1 MVFQQRNGRI
11 DRYGQKNRP
20 DIRYMLIESD
30 NKKIKGDMRII
41 EILIAKEEQAL
52 KNIGDPSLLL
62 GKFTIEDEE
71 LVISETIENGS
82 DAAAFEQILD
92 ENEEE
97 FDPFEA
103 FMSAAA
109 EQDKVYS
116 VKSDI
121 VTDETLFSDID
132 YLCQALKYLNQTEAH
147 PVEKLLTV
155 SGLDIKLTDEMK
167 RRLAALIPEEA
178 QPHGDTLRVS
188 DDKDFCME
196 QMRSSMQKNMDEAA
210 WPSTQYLWKLHPVLT
225 WVNDKMSLQFK
236 RNEAPVIALPGKL
249 SESEIIYIIN
259 GSMPNLKSTPLIDEW
274 FGLKYKRGSF
284 EKVMDMNEIVQSAGL
299 DGKQIP
305 NTNSITDR
313 DIKVASDLLEVVVA
327 QAMLHLDEYLKKYQD
342 EMTPLL
348 DEEVEKLTDLQEKHR
363 EYYQVTLFEQERKL
377 SEQER
382 RIDDLFDRFVNWVKD
397 TLTVQNNPYI
407 RVIAVLTGVLQ

>member
-1 MVFQQRNGRI
+1 
-11 DRYGQKNRP
+11 
-20 DIRYMLIESD
+20 MLIESD